1 MWVTEVAGSC
11 EARGYVDDLLA
22 EIYGPGHAMVVYLLL
37 LASTKAAG
45 LQVEDHHC
53 VWGMC
58 TRGYTQAVQMLAPF
72 PTEVTNTE
80 EDGFELRGGPV
91 ELYLEILVESGTIE
105 GGDIARIHR
114 SACTCKTKH
123 ALAPAH
129 SQELWARALEATP
142 LAPAVT
148 GQARFLGAFLTSRTR
163 PLEAPLPCWS
173 ETAMRVCKSQ
183 ARVLAVWK
191 LGGRARRFG

>member
-1 MWVTEVAGSC
+1 
-11 EARGYVDDLLA
+11 
-22 EIYGPGHAMVVYLLL
+22 
-37 LASTKAAG
+37 
-45 LQVEDHHC
+45 
-53 VWGMC
+53 MC

-123 ALAPAH
+123 ALVPAH

-148 GQARFLGAFLTSRTR
+148 GQARFLGAFLTSRAR

-173 ETAMRVCKSQ
+173 ETAMRVCKSLTWEK
-183 ARVLAVWK
+183 AIHTTERRCNDITKAGLALSVRADEWNTYCVSTVPYPASIVLP
-191 LGGRARRFG
+191 